1 MDVNELL
8 NFKPKMAPKR
18 PLGSVED
25 EYEDN
30 PDENYEMR
38 AAKRLKAKN
47 AAAKRR
53 LEEERMALL
62 EAEVQHQQEMRP
74 PEAKDED
81 STQELD
87 ENDGQDELNESR
99 LKKLVLAFEKKT
111 LKNQEIRIKHP
122 DVPEKFMESEVELHD
137 AIQDLRI
144 ISTAPE
150 LYPALV
156 DLRII
161 PSTLGLLSHENSDI
175 SVAVIDLLQE
185 LTDIDTLTESRQGAD
200 ALIATL
206 CANQIAPLLVQ
217 NLERLSPL
225 TEEDNNDGIHNTLS
239 IIENL
244 VEFRPEMSREIAEAG
259 ILLWLSKRLKA
270 RIEFDANKLY
280 ASEILSILLQNEER
294 NRVSFG
300 EIQGAMDSMLQQLA
314 YYKRHEPN
322 SVEENEMLE
331 NVFDC
336 LCSLLLH
343 GPNRELFL
351 KGEGLQL
358 MNLMLREK
366 KSSRNGALK
375 VLSHALGGLEGRDC
389 CNKLVD
395 VLGLR
400 TVFPL
405 FMKTPKR
412 SKRKGVSA
420 DEHEERTVSIL
431 SSLLRNVRSGS
442 QRSRLLSKFS
452 ENDYEKVDRLLE
464 LHFKYL
470 NKVDATERLISRRV
484 EEDLDEDEI
493 YLQRLEGGLFTLQLV
508 DYITM
513 EICCNGGS
521 STPNIKAR
529 VHQILNQRNAN
540 IKTLRNIVREYAGNL
555 GQEGEGESDKQ
566 HLLQLV
572 DKF

>member
-420 DEHEERTVSIL
+420 DE
-431 SSLLRNVRSGS
+431 LRKSGS
-442 QRSRLLSKFS
+442 
-452 ENDYEKVDRLLE
+452 
-464 LHFKYL
+464 
-470 NKVDATERLISRRV
+470 
-484 EEDLDEDEI
+484 
-493 YLQRLEGGLFTLQLV
+493 
-508 DYITM
+508 
-513 EICCNGGS
+513 
-521 STPNIKAR
+521 
-529 VHQILNQRNAN
+529 
-540 IKTLRNIVREYAGNL
+540 
-555 GQEGEGESDKQ
+555 
-566 HLLQLV
+566 
-572 DKF
+572 